1 MIAQPG
7 KRFNRTAACGK
18 RIRRTE
24 LLSSRTSQGRE
35 QGNGFGEGLSIPVAV
50 PPSQKTKRL
59 RDQDQRH
66 GRISKEKKMSG
77 TTVVRREAGSEVL
90 AYDYRDTLLASE
102 KVNWNLDD
110 IIGGDKKLDFSKRF
124 MPESLARVDELP
136 FLNADEKRIL
146 NQIRGNAYLSIFVIV
161 EEFIVPFVLD
171 HVRPELDTDDYR
183 IRAYLHFVEEEVKH
197 IQLFKR
203 FCEEFRAGFPIEC
216 KVIGPAAEIGK
227 AVLAHN
233 PTSVA
238 LAILMIEWMT
248 QDHYVGSVKDDSDL
262 DPQFKS
268 MLKNHWLEEA
278 QHAKLDTMMVESLIA
293 NSTDEQISEAIDGFL
308 AIGGFLDAGLKQQ
321 TEFDLEAFETAVGRE
336 LSTEERERFLTTQ
349 LQANRWTYIGSGMVH
364 PRFRQMLDR
373 LGIDARDRI
382 EEVAPVFA

>member
-1 MIAQPG
+1 MQIEPWEENKQWL
-7 KRFNRTAACGK
+7 
-18 RIRRTE
+18 RR
-24 LLSSRTSQGRE
+24 SFKYFFAG
-35 QGNGFGEGLSIPVAV
+35 
-50 PPSQKTKRL
+50 PPSRNTERL
-59 RDQDQRH
+59 RVGATRL
-66 GRISKEKKMSG
+66 GRISKEKKMLG
-77 TTVVRREAGSEVL
+77 TTVVRSEVGNGVL
-90 AYDYRDTLLASE
+90 AYDYRETLLASE

-124 MPESLARVDELP
+124 MPESLARVEELP
-136 FLNADEKRIL
+136 FLNADEKRVL
-146 NQIRGNAYLSIFVIV
+146 NQIRANAYLSIFVIV

-171 HVRPELDTDDYR
+171 HVRPELDTGDYR
-183 IRAYLHFVEEEVKH
+183 VRAFLHFVEEEVKH

-216 KVIGPAAEIGK
+216 KVIGPAADIGK

-238 LAILMIEWMT
+238 LVILMIEWMT
-248 QDHYVGSVKDDSDL
+248 QEHYLGSVKDATDL

-268 MLKNHWLEEA
+268 LLKNHWLEEA

-293 NSTDEQISEAIDGFL
+293 NSNDLQIDEAMDGFL

-321 TEFDLEAFETAVGRE
+321 TEFDLEALETVIERT
-336 LSTEERERFLTTQ
+336 LSAKDRQTFIEKQ

-373 LGIDARDRI
+373 LGSDARGRI
-382 EEVAPVFA
+382 EGVAPVFA